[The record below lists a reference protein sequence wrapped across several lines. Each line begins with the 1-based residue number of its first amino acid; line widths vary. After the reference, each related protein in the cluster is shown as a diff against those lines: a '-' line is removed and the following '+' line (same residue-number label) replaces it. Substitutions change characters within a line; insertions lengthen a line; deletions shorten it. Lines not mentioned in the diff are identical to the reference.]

1 MSLTPE
7 FVILTLCCALLTYAT
22 RVGGY
27 LVLSRFERIPPRVE
41 AALNAVPAAV
51 MTTLFAPVALAGWQ
65 EALTLAVAAVAGLRL
80 GLVPIILIG
89 VATIVSLRMLG

>member
-1 MSLTPE
+1 MTLTPD
-7 FVILTLCCALLTYAT
+7 FVVVTLLCALLTYAT
-22 RVGGY
+22 RIGGY
-27 LVLSRFERIPPRVE
+27 LVLSRFERIHPRVE

-51 MTTLFAPVALAGWQ
+51 MTTLFAPLAVAGWQ

-89 VATIVSLRMLG
+89 VAVIVSLRLLA